1 MLQKATHYFSG
12 SKSNWI
18 LNRRFDAKFWYLQC
32 INKGVTVVFQYV
44 IDTMGPLHFS
54 IRSSNPFSVQQMII
68 WWYWFIWNFIL
79 SYPSFFYVKLVCIFE
94 SHFLSALSIPSFHFH
109 EWPKYGCTVTA
120 GFFQHFDAIHNFLPK
135 YSLFNSI
142 SKDSRLN
149 FILILFPEK
158 LVAKATS
165 AYPEPGLTSPGASST
180 ASGPRSGRP
189 ISPLTGRPASR
200 PGSRGGSPPAVVP
213 ASPATTGSGCAELAG
228 VHCRLETKDLWDK
241 FHELGTEMIITK
253 SGRYAPFF
261 HLFFSFLTHWGQDK
275 ITAIS
280 QTTLS
285 IAFSWMKMLEFR
297 LNFHWSLF
305 LRVQLTIIQHCFR

>member
-1 MLQKATHYFSG
+1 MEFH
-12 SKSNWI
+12 
-18 LNRRFDAKFWYLQC
+18 
-32 INKGVTVVFQYV
+32 
-44 IDTMGPLHFS
+44 
-54 IRSSNPFSVQQMII
+54 SV
-68 WWYWFIWNFIL
+68 L
-79 SYPSFFYVKLVCIFE
+79 SLFFYAKLVCIFK
-94 SHFLSALSIPSFHFH
+94 SHFLSVLSIPSLHFH
-109 EWPKYGCTVTA
+109 VWPKHGCTGTA
-120 GFFQHFDAIHNFLPK
+120 GCFFFSISTQYIIFVEVQIIQQHFKRF
-135 YSLFNSI
+135 
-142 SKDSRLN
+142 N

-253 SGRYAPFF
+253 SGR
-261 HLFFSFLTHWGQDK
+261 
-275 ITAIS
+275 
-280 QTTLS
+280 
-285 IAFSWMKMLEFR
+285 
-297 LNFHWSLF
+297 
-305 LRVQLTIIQHCFR
+305 